1 MGDINDSHVTG
12 AADPVKHPQQRV
24 TNGTAFDGCEN
35 EWKIFRPFRNKAP
48 HQKPDTKLRKHR
60 QKEDDDNG
68 HGILRV
74 VREHESIEQD
84 HRQQKLADDGLDRGA
99 AIVVHQILSAHH
111 DPDGKG
117 NGNWQNHFNY
127 GNYHTCIFFSLVFQN
142 RLILIFLNYIINHGF
157 WNEPYKKNFYNVFFF
172 LIIEKIGYI
181 PQKTTFVNRQYWW
194 FFYLNFCVYCLS
206 GFRIQGPV
214 VSGQSREREEHMGSA
229 MMDMM
234 FRDACMNL
242 SNGIVNPLDKDIL
255 SYAPLPD
262 SVIDPYI
269 TQDVDP
275 LQTMNLTNNT
285 LKVWV
290 EESKKANYFTTHF
303 VTLSRMI
310 MNGVATM
317 ARGLVTLHMRG
328 EDLEQAPLS
337 IQDLISISSY
347 QFRKSYIG
355 VLQTVKSK
363 PEVSE
368 RLLMNQ
374 LRWNN
379 TLIKL
384 FKTREKLDS
393 GIRIQ
398 ELGNEEGRSKNEVQ
412 QLDVKSSEF
421 KVQSSN
427 SLDDEKALPEAEIKS
442 IADPN
447 VSNLSTASFDISS
460 LESGSSEVSS
470 LETDVSPLT
479 ELSELPALAAP
490 AAYGAIRPYGPYRNQ
505 AGAGIKKLGIEEGR
519 MKNEVQPAD
528 NEEGRSKNEVQRD
541 VKSSESGSQE
551 QGTRSMETGNEEGRG
566 KNEIDSESSDS
577 EIQEQESDREAMSC
591 EESKESEENSSFFPH
606 NSSFPKCPP
615 EYARILYR
623 ALCRSSGN
631 KDGTLEFTLEE
642 INRLLADPLFCKY
655 EPQLAADFRKA
666 LQSAEQ

>member
-1 MGDINDSHVTG
+1 
-12 AADPVKHPQQRV
+12 
-24 TNGTAFDGCEN
+24 
-35 EWKIFRPFRNKAP
+35 
-48 HQKPDTKLRKHR
+48 
-60 QKEDDDNG
+60 
-68 HGILRV
+68 
-74 VREHESIEQD
+74 
-84 HRQQKLADDGLDRGA
+84 
-99 AIVVHQILSAHH
+99 
-111 DPDGKG
+111 
-117 NGNWQNHFNY
+117 
-127 GNYHTCIFFSLVFQN
+127 
-142 RLILIFLNYIINHGF
+142 
-157 WNEPYKKNFYNVFFF
+157 
-172 LIIEKIGYI
+172 
-181 PQKTTFVNRQYWW
+181 
-194 FFYLNFCVYCLS
+194 
-206 GFRIQGPV
+206 
-214 VSGQSREREEHMGSA
+214 MGSA

-234 FRDACMNL
+234 FRNACMNL

-262 SVIDPYI
+262 SLIDPYI
-269 TQDVDP
+269 TQEVDP

-317 ARGLVTLHMRG
+317 ARGLVTLHIRG

-393 GIRIQ
+393 VVRIQ
-398 ELGNEEGRSKNEVQ
+398 GPGNEEGRGKNEVQ
-412 QLDVKSSEF
+412 GLDVKSSDF

-442 IADPN
+442 IADSN
-447 VSNLSTASFDISS
+447 VSS
-460 LESGSSEVSS
+460 LESESSKVSGLGSESSE
-470 LETDVSPLT
+470 LA
-479 ELSELPALAAP
+479 ELSELPALAALG
-490 AAYGAIRPYGPYRNQ
+490 AYGAIRAYGAYRNQ
-505 AGAGIKKLGIEEGR
+505 SGNGI
-519 MKNEVQPAD
+519 
-528 NEEGRSKNEVQRD
+528 QR
-541 VKSSESGSQE
+541 
-551 QGTRSMETGNEEGRG
+551 TGNEEGRV
-566 KNEIDSESSDS
+566 KNEVQPVDLKSSEFKVQSSNPSSCEKTFPES
-577 EIQEQESDREAMSC
+577 EIKSTAESHVPCPGTEIEEHGSSGAVSC
-591 EESKESEENSSFFPH
+591 EETSEPEENSSFFNH
-606 NSSFPKCPP
+606 NSSLEDDSSLDETGQNCSDAHGDRHACAGCAAQDASPHVLRSKEEPVNNDSSLPDRPP
-615 EYARILYR
+615 EYARVLYR

-631 KDGTLEFTLEE
+631 EDGALEFTLDE
-642 INRLLADPLFCKY
+642 IYQLLGDPEFCRY

-666 LQSAEQ
+666 LKSAEKLSVPGDWTAC

>member
-1 MGDINDSHVTG
+1 MS
-12 AADPVKHPQQRV
+12 
-24 TNGTAFDGCEN
+24 
-35 EWKIFRPFRNKAP
+35 
-48 HQKPDTKLRKHR
+48 
-60 QKEDDDNG
+60 
-68 HGILRV
+68 
-74 VREHESIEQD
+74 
-84 HRQQKLADDGLDRGA
+84 
-99 AIVVHQILSAHH
+99 
-111 DPDGKG
+111 
-117 NGNWQNHFNY
+117 
-127 GNYHTCIFFSLVFQN
+127 
-142 RLILIFLNYIINHGF
+142 
-157 WNEPYKKNFYNVFFF
+157 
-172 LIIEKIGYI
+172 
-181 PQKTTFVNRQYWW
+181 
-194 FFYLNFCVYCLS
+194 
-206 GFRIQGPV
+206 
-214 VSGQSREREEHMGSA
+214 SA
-229 MMDMM
+229 MMDLM

-269 TQDVDP
+269 TQEVDP

-398 ELGNEEGRSKNEVQ
+398 DSGARIQRLGNEEGKNEVQ
-412 QLDVKSSEF
+412 HVDLESSKSS
-421 KVQSSN
+421 
-427 SLDDEKALPEAEIKS
+427 DDEKVLPEAGIKT

-447 VSNLSTASFDISS
+447 ISS

-470 LETDVSPLT
+470 LESDASPLT

-519 MKNEVQPAD
+519 RKNEVQPAD

>member
-1 MGDINDSHVTG
+1 
-12 AADPVKHPQQRV
+12 
-24 TNGTAFDGCEN
+24 
-35 EWKIFRPFRNKAP
+35 
-48 HQKPDTKLRKHR
+48 
-60 QKEDDDNG
+60 
-68 HGILRV
+68 
-74 VREHESIEQD
+74 
-84 HRQQKLADDGLDRGA
+84 
-99 AIVVHQILSAHH
+99 
-111 DPDGKG
+111 
-117 NGNWQNHFNY
+117 
-127 GNYHTCIFFSLVFQN
+127 
-142 RLILIFLNYIINHGF
+142 
-157 WNEPYKKNFYNVFFF
+157 
-172 LIIEKIGYI
+172 
-181 PQKTTFVNRQYWW
+181 
-194 FFYLNFCVYCLS
+194 
-206 GFRIQGPV
+206 
-214 VSGQSREREEHMGSA
+214 MGSA

-242 SNGIVNPLDKDIL
+242 SKGIVTPLDKDIL

-262 SVIDPYI
+262 SVIDPFI
-269 TQDVDP
+269 TQEVDP

-337 IQDLISISSY
+337 IQDMISISSY

-447 VSNLSTASFDISS
+447 VSNLGTASFDISS
-460 LESGSSEVSS
+460 LES
-470 LETDVSPLT
+470 DVSPLT

-551 QGTRSMETGNEEGRG
+551 QGTRSMRKENEDGRM

-577 EIQEQESDREAMSC
+577 GIQKQGTRGQDGSGD
-591 EESKESEENSSFFPH
+591 KENSSFFPH
-606 NSSFPKCPP
+606 NSSLNQDSSLDDNSSFPDRPP
-615 EYARILYR
+615 EYARTLYR

-631 KDGTLEFTLEE
+631 EDGALEFTLDE
-642 INRLLADPLFCKY
+642 IHQLLADPEFCRY

-666 LQSAEQ
+666 LQSTAP